1 MDGAVDSRSAF
12 EGEVLTGMSQR
23 LEDLARSVLTRPCGA
38 RRLVSLAGAPASG
51 KSTMA
56 DGLAAALGRA
66 GATAQVVPMDGFHLD
81 NRLLI
86 ARGLLARKGAPET
99 FDASGFVHLMRRLKE
114 EQEVVYPV
122 FDRARDIAIAA
133 GGRVAAECDVVIV
146 EGNYLLFD
154 ANPWRGLAPLWDTS
168 IRIAPPIE
176 VLRERLVARWIEH
189 GLSVPDAVAR
199 AEGNDL
205 ANAKL
210 IADKALP
217 ADINL

>member
-1 MDGAVDSRSAF
+1 
-12 EGEVLTGMSQR
+12 
-23 LEDLARSVLTRPCGA
+23 
-38 RRLVSLAGAPASG
+38 
-51 KSTMA
+51 MA